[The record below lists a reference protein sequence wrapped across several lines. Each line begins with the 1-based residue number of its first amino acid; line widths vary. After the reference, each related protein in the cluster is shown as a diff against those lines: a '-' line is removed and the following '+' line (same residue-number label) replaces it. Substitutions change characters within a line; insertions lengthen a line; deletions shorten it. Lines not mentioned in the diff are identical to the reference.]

1 MSNLR
6 NRKDIIGAI
15 MTGENDSGKRQ
26 PLFSVELCASRADV
40 FRMIP
45 DVRRNLAISAFERVI
60 ADVRL
65 GSYSGALDVSPDDVE
80 DVDGIRSGGQFET
93 PVITPK
99 GARLLLRML
108 EAGMIPQHAGTAY
121 LRRAPDLAAYAARE
135 EELARL
141 TLERA
146 ARNPEQVK
154 RETEEAAAARKARI
168 AHLAKHP
175 EEARP
180 EEIKRWMIDQV
191 FIARHGFGAG
201 GVMEFGDVTCH
212 KKIHH
217 WVSNKGYRHTEIVI
231 WWTDKNGRR
240 WGDAPFSEPLNRR
253 ARGGENIHKYNRD
266 LRLD

>member
-1 MSNLR
+1 MLNLR
-6 NRKDIIGAI
+6 NQNDIQAAI
-15 MTGENDSGKRQ
+15 MTSENDSEKRQ
-26 PLFSVELCASRADV
+26 PRFSVELCASRAEV

-45 DVRRNLAISAFERVI
+45 DVRRNLAISAFEKVI

-65 GSYSGALDVSPDDVE
+65 GSDCGTLGVSPDDVE
-80 DVDGIRSGGQFET
+80 DIDGIRSGGQFDT

-108 EAGMIPQHAGTAY
+108 EAGMIPQHAGTDY
-121 LRRAPDLAAYAARE
+121 FRRAPDLAAYAARE
-135 EELARL
+135 EELARV

-146 ARNPEQVK
+146 ARSPEQVK
-154 RETEEAAAARKARI
+154 REAEEAAAAKKARI
-168 AHLAKHP
+168 AHLAIYP
-175 EEARP
+175 EEAKS

-191 FIARHGFGAG
+191 FIARYGYGAG

-212 KKIHH
+212 KEIHH
-217 WVSNKGYRHTEIVI
+217 WVSNKGYRHTKIVI

-240 WGDAPFSEPLNRR
+240 WGDAPFSKPLNRK

-266 LRLD
+266 LRSD